1 VSAAAVTL
9 RTSSPPAT
17 PAGRRLVWLDA
28 LRGFAALFVVFDHL
42 SYYVLQHV
50 RADVYQYFDPGSYGV
65 FVFFL
70 VSGYIVPAS
79 LERRGSVRGFWVS
92 RLFRLYPLYLVALAV
107 AVVLWKVHLGLIA
120 NTNTDVQTSLLT
132 HGLMLSNVLG
142 TQNAINV
149 IWTLSYEMAFYLLV
163 TALFV
168 TGKHQR
174 SSRWALLF
182 AIAAVALGGVLP
194 MTAISRTFLGTQ
206 LVAELADL
214 LIVAGVALAVTRT
227 RLPKR
232 IGALLAGGTA
242 LVLVCLNG
250 NWVHPFE
257 ALTIMALMFTGT
269 MLYRAERGDYPWR
282 RAIPIAVAV
291 FVLAILAGRWNV
303 STWNLWSAVLHQA
316 AYRQWVTA
324 VGGAGLTFAVGLACR
339 TKKVPA
345 VFAWLGLVSF
355 SVYLVHPLMVE
366 VFRRLKITQGPHPF
380 PEQLLMVGVFLAIL
394 LALCWLTHRFVES
407 PMQRQGR
414 RVAGWLETWF
424 GPDTLPAVPAS
435 PSATP
440 SHAAASSQAAAPS
453 HAATASH
460 EPVSPRP
467 TTPSHK
473 AIAPHMSLSRH
484 EPPPSRESSE
494 TAAA

>member
-1 VSAAAVTL
+1 MSAAAVTL

-206 LVAELADL
+206 LVAEIADL

-269 MLYRAERGDYPWR
+269 MLYRAEQGDYPWR

-291 FVLAILAGRWNV
+291 FVLAILAGRWDI
-303 STWNLWSAVLHQA
+303 STWNLWSAVLH
-316 AYRQWVTA
+316 
-324 VGGAGLTFAVGLACR
+324 
-339 TKKVPA
+339 
-345 VFAWLGLVSF
+345 
-355 SVYLVHPLMVE
+355 
-366 VFRRLKITQGPHPF
+366 
-380 PEQLLMVGVFLAIL
+380 
-394 LALCWLTHRFVES
+394 
-407 PMQRQGR
+407 
-414 RVAGWLETWF
+414 
-424 GPDTLPAVPAS
+424 
-435 PSATP
+435 
-440 SHAAASSQAAAPS
+440 
-453 HAATASH
+453 
-460 EPVSPRP
+460 
-467 TTPSHK
+467 
-473 AIAPHMSLSRH
+473 
-484 EPPPSRESSE
+484 
-494 TAAA
+494 

>member
-1 VSAAAVTL
+1 VSAAAVTR
-9 RTSSPPAT
+9 RTSSPPVT
-17 PAGRRLVWLDA
+17 PAGRRLAWLDA

-65 FVFFL
+65 FVFFM

-79 LERRGSVRGFWVS
+79 LERRGSIRGFWVS
-92 RLFRLYPLYLVALAV
+92 RVFRLYPLYLVALAV
-107 AVVLWKVHLGLIA
+107 AVVLWQVHLGLIA
-120 NTNTDVQTSLLT
+120 NTNTDVKTALLT

-174 SSRWALLF
+174 SGRWALLF
-182 AIAAVALGGVLP
+182 AVAAVALGGVLP

-206 LVAELADL
+206 LVAEIADL

-227 RLPKR
+227 RLPRR

-242 LVLVCLNG
+242 LLLVFLNG

-291 FVLAILAGRWNV
+291 IAAAIVAGRWSI
-303 STWNLWSAVLHQA
+303 STWSLWSAVVHQA
-316 AYRQWVTA
+316 AYRQWLTS

-339 TKKVPA
+339 NKKVPA
-345 VFAWLGLVSF
+345 VFAWLGLISF

-366 VFRRLKITQGPHPF
+366 VFRRLSITQGPHPF

-394 LALCWLTHRFVES
+394 LVLCRLSHRFVES

-414 RVAGWLETWF
+414 RLAGWLDTWL
-424 GPDTLPAVPAS
+424 GPDALPAG
-435 PSATP
+435 
-440 SHAAASSQAAAPS
+440 AAPS
-453 HAATASH
+453 HEPAPPEKNTAPQEPLRSSKAAPSH
-460 EPVSPRP
+460 EP
-467 TTPSHK
+467 PS
-473 AIAPHMSLSRH
+473 SQER
-484 EPPPSRESSE
+484 SE